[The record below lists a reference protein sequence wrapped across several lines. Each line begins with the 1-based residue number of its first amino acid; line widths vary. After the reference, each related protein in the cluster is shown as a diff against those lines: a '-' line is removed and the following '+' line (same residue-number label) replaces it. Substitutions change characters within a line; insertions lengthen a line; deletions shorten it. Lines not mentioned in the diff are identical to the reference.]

1 MALFIINE
9 EYTKK
14 DMSRILKS
22 GLRHEYKTSGSKPS
36 AFEKKKDHA
45 EIENKLK
52 SPRFDSDLKYFNSRE
67 NIKAKRNRAAFF
79 KDKK

>member
-1 MALFIINE
+1 MALFVINE

-22 GLRHEYKTSGSKPS
+22 GLRHEYKVSGSKPS
-36 AFEKKKDHA
+36 ASEKKKDHA

-52 SPRFDSDLKYFNSRE
+52 SPRFDSELKYFNHRE
-67 NIKAKRNRAAFF
+67 NIKSNKNRSSFF
-79 KDKK
+79 KK

>member
-1 MALFIINE
+1 MALFVINE

-14 DMSRILKS
+14 DMSRIIKS
-22 GLRHEYKTSGSKPS
+22 GLRHEYKVGGSKPS
-36 AFEKKKDHA
+36 ASEKKKDHE
-45 EIENKLK
+45 EIVNKLK
-52 SPRFDSDLKYFNSRE
+52 SPRFDSNLKDFNFRE

>member
-1 MALFIINE
+1 MALFVINE

-22 GLRHEYKTSGSKPS
+22 GLRHEYKVSGSKPS
-36 AFEKKKDHA
+36 ASEKKKDHE
-45 EIENKLK
+45 EITNKLK
-52 SPRFDSDLKYFNSRE
+52 SPGFDSNLKYFNSRE

>member
-1 MALFIINE
+1 MALFVINE

-22 GLRHEYKTSGSKPS
+22 GLRHEYKVSGSKPS
-36 AFEKKKDHA
+36 ASEKKKDHE

-52 SPRFDSDLKYFNSRE
+52 SPGFDSNLKYFNSRE
-67 NIKAKRNRAAFF
+67 NIKAKRNRALFF
-79 KDKK
+79 NKK